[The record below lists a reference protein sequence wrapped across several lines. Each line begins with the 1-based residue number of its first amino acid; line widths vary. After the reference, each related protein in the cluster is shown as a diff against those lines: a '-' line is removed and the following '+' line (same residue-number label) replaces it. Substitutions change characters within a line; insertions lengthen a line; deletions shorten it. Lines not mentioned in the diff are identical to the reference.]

1 MSAPDL
7 IAIAALRARAW
18 ANGWRPMAVLPWD
31 FPDPEQAGKKPLG
44 KEWQKRARQD
54 PPECTTLPAV
64 AHAPNTG
71 ILCDGLRAIDIDVD
85 DPDTADAIQG
95 LAFKMLGATICR
107 GRDNSSKRQIP
118 YRAAQGCPQKRTIT
132 GKAHTKQSGWKIE
145 VLGIG
150 QQFVAF
156 GTHPSGAE
164 LKWYPACPAS
174 RKLSEIPEITEE
186 QVTAFLAACAP
197 LIGADSPAAEPKPN
211 GKAASHGDAG
221 DNGTADI
228 QDVVAALAV
237 IPNDGPADW
246 DHWNSVG
253 MAVWRASGGSNEGYD
268 AWLEWSAKHPAHDE
282 EACAKR
288 WQHYPSSPPDRTGAG
303 KLFKMAAKARK
314 SKGNGN
320 GHDKAA
326 EADLPGGG
334 TIVVQ
339 NGLRHEAADAGLL
352 AMRQAC
358 IQFYQRDRSLVRV
371 CAVNAKASDGT
382 VVTSPGIVNI
392 TLPMLSRALGKSTR
406 WARLDKDGNQRRVD
420 PPKEVVE
427 QIGGML
433 GEWPFDCLTGVIG
446 TQTLRPDGS
455 RLFTEGYD
463 HATGLYLLAPPPM
476 PQIPEKP
483 TMQDALEALAL
494 LNDLLVD
501 FPFADNASRSVAIS
515 MLMTP
520 VLRGALPPAVP
531 IHAVTAPEAGTGK
544 SYLMDTAS
552 AIANGE
558 RCAVQSVAPK
568 EDETEK
574 RLIGAALAGLPII
587 ALDNCNGILSGDFLA
602 QVSERPSMRVRPL
615 GGSGL
620 VRLSNTFTTFLNG
633 NNLTIA
639 ADLTRRTIR
648 CCLDAETDDTTGR
661 TYSGD
666 PVATV
671 LADRGRYVA
680 AVLTIA
686 LAYLAAGEPN
696 PPRPLPSFERWS
708 RIVCGS
714 LTWLGWENPMDTMSD
729 VRADDPSRQ
738 QLAAVLEAWPRDL
751 TSYTTGELVDAATEC
766 HSDGSGP
773 MNPAWLDAVK
783 EVGRDRRG
791 NIDAIQLGNWLRDH
805 RDRMSGSRK
814 LVRDGTP
821 TRPRWKVAV

>member
-1 MSAPDL
+1 MSAPYAAEMVEIATRLWGAPSETHSTAKETRFGSNGSKSIDLGKAVWFDHEADTGGNYRELFKLANGVYPTNGEDRSAVFRAPAGMVKELGNPVTWWDYHDAAGASVLRVVRFEPAGADKTFRQCRPDGDRWIWKLNGLKAPLYHLPELLAAASDSTVYITEGEKHADL
-7 IAIAALRARAW
+7 IWAWGFLATTNAGGAKKFRPDHARAL
-18 ANGWRPMAVLPWD
+18 AAFDCVVLPD
-31 FPDPEQAGKKPLG
+31 NDAAGSEHEAVVTREMRAAGCTSIRVLNLPDLPPKGDIIDWVKAGG
-44 KEWQKRARQD
+44 TRAAFVQ
-54 PPECTTLPAV
+54 LA
-64 AHAPNTG
+64 
-71 ILCDGLRAIDIDVD
+71 
-85 DPDTADAIQG
+85 ADA
-95 LAFKMLGATICR
+95 R
-107 GRDNSSKRQIP
+107 
-118 YRAAQGCPQKRTIT
+118 
-132 GKAHTKQSGWKIE
+132 
-145 VLGIG
+145 
-150 QQFVAF
+150 
-156 GTHPSGAE
+156 
-164 LKWYPACPAS
+164 PA
-174 RKLSEIPEITEE
+174 PEKT
-186 QVTAFLAACAP
+186 
-197 LIGADSPAAEPKPN
+197 
-211 GKAASHGDAG
+211 
-221 DNGTADI
+221 
-228 QDVVAALAV
+228 
-237 IPNDGPADW
+237 
-246 DHWNSVG
+246 
-253 MAVWRASGGSNEGYD
+253 
-268 AWLEWSAKHPAHDE
+268 
-282 EACAKR
+282 
-288 WQHYPSSPPDRTGAG
+288 
-303 KLFKMAAKARK
+303 
-314 SKGNGN
+314 KGNGAD
-320 GHDKAA
+320 HAA
-326 EADLPGGG
+326 EADLPGA
-334 TIVVQ
+334 TIIVQ

-352 AMRQAC
+352 AMRKAC
-358 IQFYQRDRSLVRV
+358 VEFYQRDRALVRV

-382 VVTSPGIVNI
+382 VVTSPGIVNV
-392 TLPMLSRALGKSTR
+392 TLPMLCRALGKSAW
-406 WARLDKDGNQRRVD
+406 WAKLDKDGNQRRID

-433 GEWPFDCLTGVIG
+433 GEWPFDSLTGVIG

-463 HATGLYLLAPPPM
+463 AATGLYLLAPNTM
-476 PQIPEKP
+476 PLIPEKP
-483 TMQDALEALAL
+483 TKQDAVEALAL
-494 LNDLLVD
+494 LDGLLVD

-620 VRLSNTFTTFLNG
+620 VRLSNTFTTFVNG